1 MKCLRLLSL
10 STILLAISGCSMG
23 DPEESMEFPLQHRD
37 WHVESPVVSLQ
48 WWCAGLCPD
57 YEALR

>member
-10 STILLAISGCSMG
+10 SVILLAISGCSVG
-23 DPEESMEFPLQHRD
+23 NPEDPMEFPLQNKD
-37 WHVESPVVSLQ
+37 WHVEPSMPSLQ

-57 YEALR
+57 WEALR